1 MSVTTHTLEA
11 KFGQPHPFF
20 DRWQRWLRPANDS
33 SMMRWTHALAH
44 KPSEFYPYIGV
55 PLLLML
61 SAVVIVLALPFLLVS
76 GHFSVPDVQALFSPL
91 DSKVKGVS
99 HFIGSGAHE
108 LMGLYL
114 VMVLWSF
121 SSWMPSRRSLW
132 ISAAVI
138 AGLLAVQALD
148 PVNSVVLAFSTAM
161 GWFIDELIGC
171 RPQLAKWMQVLVVL
185 LGVGVF
191 TVLNLGL
198 GQSVARGGWA
208 LVIVAAMLFSIWYY
222 FSEWSRKR
230 LLDTSQAAVRAQAS
244 AAERERIGRDLH
256 DLLGHTLSLITLKL
270 ELSRKLAESD
280 PQRSRNEAN
289 EAETV
294 ARQALA
300 QVRAAVTGM
309 RATDL
314 HGEIASAGLLLESS
328 GVQWQAHNPPP
339 LPQGID
345 TMLSLVLREA
355 VTNIARHAQATS
367 ARLQFLIAGDV
378 LQMIISDDGRG
389 IGNRRGNGLT
399 GMRERVE
406 AMDGVLSIEGERGMG
421 TQLTISVPMS
431 VAQELSA

>member
-1 MSVTTHTLEA
+1 MMAPESASSAGYDPLRHEA
-11 KFGQPHPFF
+11 GMPPSLVIDPFSA
-20 DRWQRWLRPANDS
+20 WPRWLRPAPDS
-33 SMMRWTHALAH
+33 ELAH
-44 KPSEFYPYIGV
+44 TLHQGASPWRHVWPLLGLISV
-55 PLLLML
+55 PLSVWGVGDSLSHGWQWLAASLPVCMALYAASLWLPRRQGGWMAVAML
-61 SAVVIVLALPFLLVS
+61 IATL
-76 GHFSVPDVQALFSPL
+76 
-91 DSKVKGVS
+91 
-99 HFIGSGAHE
+99 
-108 LMGLYL
+108 
-114 VMVLWSF
+114 MVLPWF
-121 SSWMPSRRSLW
+121 P
-132 ISAAVI
+132 
-138 AGLLAVQALD
+138 
-148 PVNSVVLAFSTAM
+148 PAM
-161 GWFIDELIGC
+161 SYYIFG
-171 RPQLAKWMQVLVVL
+171 VVL
-185 LGVGVF
+185 LNVFPQLSRKGYIGSAMAACGVCALVSLGI
-191 TVLNLGL
+191 GL
-198 GQSVARGGWA
+198 GWPLPLLVTIISLSIVVSLTMADVEKQKQAVLRQSQ
-208 LVIVAAMLFSIWYY
+208 
-222 FSEWSRKR
+222 
-230 LLDTSQAAVRAQAS
+230 TAVRAQAS

-345 TMLSLVLREA
+345 TLLSLVLREA

-406 AMDGVLSIEGERGMG
+406 ALDGVLSIDSRKGMG
-421 TQLTISVPMS
+421 TQLTISVPMT
-431 VAQELSA
+431 VGRELAE